1 MSSPRRPRVVQDLHL
16 PHLILPNLQHRAADI
31 LLLLDEGQ
39 HRLGHLLRLDPDV
52 LDRVDPPQLLRVLR
66 PQRRLDDARR
76 DAVDA
81 DAGQVRP
88 GRRLQVGE
96 GADEVGD
103 AALGRDVE
111 GRRDDGPLGG
121 DGGDV
126 DDGAGRA
133 ALEEVRDGL
142 LGCVDGVDE
151 VDIEAGVPAA
161 VGGVF
166 GDGRSGRVP
175 EIGEGLGRVW
185 GSDTETQVDGRG
197 RG

>member
-1 MSSPRRPRVVQDLHL
+1 M
-16 PHLILPNLQHRAADI
+16 
-31 LLLLDEGQ
+31 
-39 HRLGHLLRLDPDV
+39 
-52 LDRVDPPQLLRVLR
+52 
-66 PQRRLDDARR
+66 
-76 DAVDA
+76 
-81 DAGQVRP
+81 
-88 GRRLQVGE
+88 
-96 GADEVGD
+96 
-103 AALGRDVE
+103 
-111 GRRDDGPLGG
+111 
-121 DGGDV
+121 

-151 VDIEAGVPAA
+151 VDVEAGVSAA